1 MSYSLGGRKRKRS
14 PVQGLR
20 AAVEGERRNNARLS
34 WADAE
39 LAGVSRL
46 QMTNVGVQ
54 SRFDPRFPPRDG
66 KRGQEGNS

>member
-1 MSYSLGGRKRKRS
+1 LVAGRGSGARS
-14 PVQGLR
+14 RDFAQR
-20 AAVEGERRNNARLS
+20 VEGERRNNARLS

-54 SRFDPRFPPRDG
+54 SRFDVA
-66 KRGQEGNS
+66 KRA

>member
-1 MSYSLGGRKRKRS
+1 MSYSLGGRKRKRN
-14 PVQGLR
+14 PVQGGFAQR
-20 AAVEGERRNNARLS
+20 VEGERRNNARLS

-66 KRGQEGNS
+66 KRG